1 MALFHRSLR
10 ILAGLSVALL
20 AACVSP
26 SDPSDPMPPIDPVPP
41 GDPGTHVEPT
51 LPKDKQAEVDALL
64 AEIEAAANMTPAEF
78 GDLYSVPFTTS
89 LGYDPKTAEHLSLLQ
104 ASPLAL
110 NDAELDKLGQNGFV
124 ISDRR
129 KFPTFAYGYAS
140 IYVHDLPVYISADS
154 VLYAVHRS
162 YDRILQRVE
171 QDALVPEL
179 RTLLK
184 GMREKLAQGGAGSLG
199 AEARADVDLFLAVA
213 IGLLDGAVPTA
224 VAGGD
229 NKNITTLIAGAQ
241 AASGSK
247 WTELFGVPRNID
259 FSQFKPR
266 GHYTESETLGRYF
279 RAMMW
284 LGRIDFRFLEP
295 DETGKL
301 LFHRRQLEGAFA
313 LGELMDPT
321 ADERWTRIDS
331 VIRAFVGEP
340 DYMVAP
346 QLAGLAADLGVTDPG
361 QIANID
367 DGKIAQTILDGGYG
381 TQQISSHF
389 MVNGIGKGTLPL
401 SSSFAFFGQRYVVD
415 SHVFSNVVY
424 DRVQS
429 GNVKRMMPDPLDVAF
444 AALSND
450 QAGMLLAPQLQK
462 YSYAPDLHAMRIL
475 VDAHG
480 DDYWKDNLYNRWL
493 GSLRTLSPTGD
504 VADPAQ
510 AGLPAVTGTEAWGR
524 RLLNTQL
531 ASWAELRHDTIL
543 YAKQSYTA
551 GGGCEY
557 PDAYVDPYPE
567 LWGALA
573 AFAEHGKALAGGL
586 GLANA
591 AFMEKYFDNLLD
603 VSKTLGAMAEQ
614 ERTGTPFD
622 AEQMAFINNAVAVE
636 DEGCGDLG
644 VSGWYSKLFFD
655 NMSAIEFEPTIADV
669 HTQPTDE
676 GGGEVGRVLHVG
688 TGHARLFVVTTET
701 CVGPRAYV
709 GVASSYFEK
718 ITDDWE
724 RLNDLEWA
732 EEIQSKSPAD
742 VPWMTDIVVR

>member
-10 ILAGLSVALL
+10 IVAGLSVALL
-20 AACVSP
+20 AACDSTP
-26 SDPSDPMPPIDPVPP
+26 TDTGPDP
-41 GDPGTHVEPT
+41 DPGTPVEPT
-51 LPKDKQAEVDALL
+51 LPEDKKTEADALL
-64 AEIEAAANMTPAEF
+64 AEIQASANMTAAEF
-78 GDLYSVPFTTS
+78 DDLYSVPFTPS
-89 LGYDPKTAEHLSLLQ
+89 LGYDPKTADHLSLIQ

-110 NDAELDKLGQNGFV
+110 DQAELDKLGQNGFV
-124 ISDRR
+124 ISD
-129 KFPTFAYGYAS
+129 KKKYPSFGYGYAS
-140 IYVHDLPVYISADS
+140 IYAQDLPVYVSADS
-154 VLYAVHRS
+154 VLFAVHRS
-162 YDRILQRVE
+162 YDDILKAIEERV
-171 QDALVPEL
+171 LIPEL
-179 RTLLK
+179 TTLLN
-184 GMREKLAQGGAGSLG
+184 GMRAKLSQGAAAPLG
-199 AEARADVDLFLAVA
+199 AQARADADLFLAVA
-213 IGLLDGAVPTA
+213 IGLLGDTVPTA
-224 VAGGD
+224 IAGGNNGD
-229 NKNITTLIAGAQ
+229 IEALIDGAN
-241 AASGSK
+241 AASGAKSVV
-247 WTELFGVPRNID
+247 LFGAPRKLD
-259 FSQFKPR
+259 FSQFEPR
-266 GHYTESETLGRYF
+266 GHYTDSEALKRYF

-709 GVASSYFEK
+709 GLASSYFEK
-718 ITDDWE
+718 ITENWD
-724 RLNDLEWA
+724 RMNDIEWA
-732 EEIQSKSPAD
+732 AEIKSESPPD
-742 VPWMTDIVVR
+742 VPWMTGIVVR